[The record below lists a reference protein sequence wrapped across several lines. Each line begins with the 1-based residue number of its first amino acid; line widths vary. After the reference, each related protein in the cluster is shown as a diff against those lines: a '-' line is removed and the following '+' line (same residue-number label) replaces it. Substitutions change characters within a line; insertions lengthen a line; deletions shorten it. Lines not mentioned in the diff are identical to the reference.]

1 MVVQLVQDQV
11 VRVQLCKI
19 LIMNKTILIM
29 FSILILTLTN
39 CIRNVNS
46 NKVEPESTKDKK
58 RKFYKIEDLSYTTDS
73 SFKDSIDLNA
83 LIKEY
88 E

>member
-1 MVVQLVQDQV
+1 
-11 VRVQLCKI
+11 
-19 LIMNKTILIM
+19 M